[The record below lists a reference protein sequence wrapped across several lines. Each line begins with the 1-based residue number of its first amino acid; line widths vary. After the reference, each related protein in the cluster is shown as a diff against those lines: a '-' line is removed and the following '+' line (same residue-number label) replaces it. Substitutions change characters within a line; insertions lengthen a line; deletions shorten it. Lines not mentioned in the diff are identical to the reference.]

1 MQIAFVLYP
10 GITALDV
17 IGPYE
22 VLRSLPGAEVRFVS
36 NERGPV
42 TADSEVLTLMAT
54 HSYTETPHPDLLLV
68 PGSATNSLGIL
79 EDKELVEWVA
89 EAHKTTMWTT
99 SVCSGSLVLAKAG
112 ILTGL
117 PATTHWMVLE
127 GLRFLGAEPRP
138 DERIVRSGKIVTAAG
153 VSAGIDLGLWLV
165 GEIAGR
171 ERAEATQLIIEYD
184 PQPPYD
190 TGHISKA
197 SEATIEGAREVF
209 LDMAG
214 VKA

>member
-10 GITALDV
+10 GLTALDL

-54 HSYTETPHPDLLLV
+54 HSYADTPRPDLLLV
-68 PGSATNSLGIL
+68 PGSATNSVGIL
-79 EDKELVEWVA
+79 EDKELIDWVT
-89 EAHKTTMWTT
+89 EAHKTTTWTT

-112 ILTGL
+112 ILAGL
-117 PATTHWMVLE
+117 PATTHWMVQE

-138 DERIVRSGKIVTAAG
+138 DERIVRAGKIVTAAG

-190 TGHISKA
+190 TGHVSKA
-197 SEATIEGAREVF
+197 SEATIEGARAVF
-209 LDMAG
+209 LDMTG
-214 VKA
+214 TKP

>member
-10 GITALDV
+10 GITALDL

-42 TADSEVLTLMAT
+42 TADSEVLTLMST
-54 HSYTETPHPDLLLV
+54 HSYAETPRPDILLV
-68 PGSATNSLGIL
+68 PGSATNSMGIL
-79 EDKELVEWVA
+79 EDKELIDWVV
-89 EAHKTTMWTT
+89 EAHRTTTWTT
-99 SVCSGSLVLAKAG
+99 SVCSGALVLAKAG
-112 ILTGL
+112 ILNGL
-117 PATTHWMVLE
+117 PATTHWMVQE
-127 GLRFLGAEPRP
+127 GLRHFGAEPRP
-138 DERIVRSGKIVTAAG
+138 DERIVRSGRIVTAAG

-184 PQPPYD
+184 PRPPYD
-190 TGHISKA
+190 TGHVSKA
-197 SEATIEGAREVF
+197 SDATIEGARAVF

-214 VKA
+214 IHD